1 MWPTGSMQPLIP
13 APLGRRLQSFIQE
26 PGSAASRPWY
36 VFPCRG
42 SLLHGL
48 LVGDLAKDNVN
59 SNGVAVQAVAAMG
72 AACNF
77 ALSVQAGMASPAV
90 LIT

>member
-1 MWPTGSMQPLIP
+1 M
-13 APLGRRLQSFIQE
+13 
-26 PGSAASRPWY
+26 
-36 VFPCRG
+36 
-42 SLLHGL
+42 LHGL